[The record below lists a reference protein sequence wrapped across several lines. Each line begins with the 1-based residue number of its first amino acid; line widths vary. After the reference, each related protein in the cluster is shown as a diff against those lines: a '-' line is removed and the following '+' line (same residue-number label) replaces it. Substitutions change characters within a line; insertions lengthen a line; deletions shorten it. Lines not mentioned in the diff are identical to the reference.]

1 MENPILKS
9 MMAEMERQIE
19 QYFYRSPV
27 DRTFVPKLEAFLKQW
42 EENFAPYILVKF
54 DYAISF
60 DGQHLD
66 ISATIPEPARYVIN
80 FIHRNYRRTMLDDDP
95 RFQYGF

>member
-42 EENFAPYILVKF
+42 EDNFAPYMLIKF
-54 DYAISF
+54 RYHI

-66 ISATIPEPARYVIN
+66 IQATIPELRKFVIDL
-80 FIHRNYRRTMLDDDP
+80 RDRRRIWAVPLK
-95 RFQYGF
+95 